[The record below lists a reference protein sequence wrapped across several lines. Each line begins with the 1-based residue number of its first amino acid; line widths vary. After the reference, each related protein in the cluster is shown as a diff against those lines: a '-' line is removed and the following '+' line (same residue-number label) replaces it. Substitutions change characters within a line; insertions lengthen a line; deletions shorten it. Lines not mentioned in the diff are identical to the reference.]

1 MPQGKL
7 KTKVQM
13 PEGTKKQKKTQKKSV
28 LRKGHRTIAPKKA
41 KIIDA
46 VKIKKGL
53 EKQVVAAI
61 EQEAVARAA
70 STEHKSLQILKPVK
84 ASLSSKKQSNKKQ

>member
-1 MPQGKL
+1 MKNEYYLQ
-7 KTKVQM
+7 
-13 PEGTKKQKKTQKKSV
+13 
-28 LRKGHRTIAPKKA
+28 
-41 KIIDA
+41 
-46 VKIKKGL
+46 GL

>member
-28 LRKGHRTIAPKKA
+28 LRKGNCRVCLLTFHIVWERDMAKAAVGRVQRGARGPKLFWVHHSV
-41 KIIDA
+41 IQRYNYLPQRLDI
-46 VKIKKGL
+46 
-53 EKQVVAAI
+53 
-61 EQEAVARAA
+61 QE
-70 STEHKSLQILKPVK
+70 EIF
-84 ASLSSKKQSNKKQ
+84 